1 MVIVAAAVGESMK
14 EKKKEAGSVFLI
26 CWYICGTWVGP
37 VNVSLLRDPYVP
49 KNE

>member
-14 EKKKEAGSVFLI
+14 EKKEACSVFLI